1 MSTEDNKAL
10 VRRWYEEAFNQKK
23 TAALDEFLDP
33 NFVDHSLPAGMPAG
47 IEGQKHLIGMYL
59 TAFPDSYVT
68 VEAMIAVVHFSMN
81 EHSAPLPSSLLPG

>member
-33 NFVDHSLPAGMPAG
+33 NFVDHSLPAG
-47 IEGQKHLIGMYL
+47 
-59 TAFPDSYVT
+59 
-68 VEAMIAVVHFSMN
+68 
-81 EHSAPLPSSLLPG
+81 SLLGSRDKNTSSACT